1 MVVVS
6 PNEEEKKYDPPPPP
20 NIVDDIVQQSSE
32 EDNSSEDDGS
42 DAIDG
47 VTDGKS
53 VTVSSKA
60 SSSNDTK
67 HKKKSAAKHSVDVFC
82 SMSKDDIAN
91 ATSFKHC
98 HGSGKKSWKCHKG
111 NIKRHG
117 VFV

>member
-1 MVVVS
+1 MTTTGNTNPS
-6 PNEEEKKYDPPPPP
+6 KQTYRT
-20 NIVDDIVQQSSE
+20 QF
-32 EDNSSEDDGS
+32 EDEFGCSSEDDGS
-42 DAIDG
+42 DAVDG

-98 HGSGKKSWKCHKG
+98 HGSGKKSWKCHMG